1 MQIGYGQIGTSPD
14 LSARMQYY
22 LKDRDVEVLNRDKLM
37 HVAST
42 EMVKLQKEYLP
53 PIEPVFELP
62 GSYMI
67 KKMSDFMQNGINE
80 GLFFPHDKTVAM
92 QVAEIVVN
100 SADENS
106 ITVTE
111 QDMYNRERRAFLNL
125 AKTPE
130 TIARISSLLDTGEA
144 IRN

>member
-1 MQIGYGQIGTSPD
+1 
-14 LSARMQYY
+14 MQYY
-22 LKDRDVEVLNRDKLM
+22 LKDRDIEVLNRDKLM
-37 HVAST
+37 HVASI

-62 GSYMI
+62 GSHMI

-106 ITVTE
+106 ITVSE
-111 QDMYNRERRAFLNL
+111 QDMYNRE
-125 AKTPE
+125 
-130 TIARISSLLDTGEA
+130 A